1 MERQQSTAGRN
12 LYWATAALLVLA
24 PIFRASNRPLPLL
37 TLELLS
43 LATLLLLVY
52 QGNFFKSGQRLPV
65 IVFLLLLASTAL
77 YLLPLPL
84 AVWERLPGRESYLQL
99 LQLLELDQAYSVK
112 SISLIG
118 QKTEAA
124 LWALL
129 PAFAVFVAVLNLPR
143 AEIQKLV
150 YLVIGIAAIQ
160 SILGLMQ
167 YGGGPD
173 SLLHLGNPYASSSAS
188 GTYAS
193 RDHLAGFLEMV
204 FPVVLALLAAH
215 VGQGRRAG
223 SRRARWRGRIAFFSS
238 LKGHRFALYAI
249 VAVLL
254 ILALIFTRSRTGV
267 GLAMIGLLLALFAFA
282 RRLGGSN
289 VYGTMGTVIALIA
302 VLALEIGLAPV
313 LDRFS
318 QDPLQDL
325 RWRFASTMTEGI
337 GAFFPIGSGQGTFP
351 SVYPVYQPVDVAVFV
366 NRAHNDYLEWIFD
379 GGLLGLALIAVG
391 LLLYLRQWPRLWI
404 SEKWHTFR
412 FIQAGA
418 GIGLFLMLLHTLVD
432 FNLHIPANALFF
444 AFFAAVFF
452 RENHEERVHQRQR
465 KQQPPPRPVTPVKPV
480 LVAQD
485 PDFSLDELDN
495 LPR

>member
-1 MERQQSTAGRN
+1 MERQQSTTGRN
-12 LYWATAALLVLA
+12 LYWATAALLILA

-37 TLELLS
+37 ILELLS
-43 LATLLLLVY
+43 LATLLLLLF
-52 QGNFFKSGQRLPV
+52 QAHPLKTSHRLPV
-65 IVFLLLLASTAL
+65 MAFLLLLATTAL
-77 YLLPLPL
+77 YLLPLPV
-84 AVWERLPGRESYLQL
+84 AVWESLPGRESYRQLMQL
-99 LQLLELDQAYSVK
+99 LALDQAHGAK

-118 QKTEAA
+118 QQTEAA

-129 PAFAVFVAVLNLPR
+129 PAFAVFVAVLSQPR
-143 AEIQKLV
+143 EAIQKLV
-150 YLVIGIAAIQ
+150 YLVIGIAVCQ

-173 SLLHLGNPYASSSAS
+173 SLLHLGNPYTGSSAS
-188 GTYAS
+188 GTYAN

-223 SRRARWRGRIAFFSS
+223 SHRARWRGRIAFLSTF
-238 LKGHRFALYAI
+238 KGHRFALYAI

-267 GLAMIGLLLALFAFA
+267 GLAMLGLLLALFAFA

-289 VYGTMGTVIALIA
+289 VYGTMGTVVALIA

-325 RWRFASTMTEGI
+325 RWQFASTMAEGI
-337 GAFFPIGSGQGTFP
+337 GAFFPVGSGQGTFP
-351 SVYPVYQPVDVAVFV
+351 SVYPVYQPVDIAVFV

-379 GGLLGLALIAVG
+379 GGLLGLALIATG

-404 SEKWHTFR
+404 SEKWQTFR

-444 AFFAAVFF
+444 AFLAAVFF
-452 RENHEERVHQRQR
+452 RENNEEQVRQRQ
-465 KQQPPPRPVTPVKPV
+465 KKQPPPARPVAPVKPV
-480 LVAQD
+480 LVAPD